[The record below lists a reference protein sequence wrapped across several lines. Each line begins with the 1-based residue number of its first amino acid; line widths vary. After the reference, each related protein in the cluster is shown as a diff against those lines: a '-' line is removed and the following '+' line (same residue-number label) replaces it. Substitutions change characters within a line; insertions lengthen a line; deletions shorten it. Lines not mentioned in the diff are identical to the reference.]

1 VPEFESDAILCF
13 TDAAWR
19 EDSHDAGLGW
29 IFVDN
34 SNHSEIQDHAVA
46 REVSSPL
53 MAKAIALFSAIQQ
66 ASNRGFKKLVVA
78 SDSQQLVEA
87 IVGELHPKELQGI
100 LHDILFISLSFADIS
115 FHFVKRENNR
125 KADAA
130 AKAAL
135 LAINS
140 VPV

>member
-66 ASNRGFKKLVVA
+66 ASNRGFKKTCC
-78 SDSQQLVEA
+78 
-87 IVGELHPKELQGI
+87 
-100 LHDILFISLSFADIS
+100 SFWL
-115 FHFVKRENNR
+115 
-125 KADAA
+125 AA
-130 AKAAL
+130 ACRSNRGGASSKGASRDSTWHPFYL
-135 LAINS
+135 S
-140 VPV
+140 QFRWY